1 MFRYRW
7 IVTGAAVWHLTA
19 ISVASLPSPREIRP
33 SDGQGNRE
41 PTTQLAW
48 LAEEAYGQLASSAE
62 VLWSASAPLRPLT
75 RRYVRAI
82 GLGQQWKMFSDPPDA
97 DQYGM
102 MRYHVSPFPG
112 ARAAWADRELV
123 FPIVPEDRYRPYTD
137 SFFEEKAFRTARQ
150 RYLVKLQDLENV
162 TRVADLPR
170 DLLPIIRFYAERYR
184 ARHLSEGEEIVVSEL
199 WFGRAPVPIPGG
211 VDPGLPEA
219 RKAVLRSYY
228 EEPRSQL
235 GASRMRLPVG
245 STEREA
251 DIEWTLVYFEDAR

>member
-19 ISVASLPSPREIRP
+19 ISVASLPSPREIRR
-33 SDGQGNRE
+33 SGDQGDRE
-41 PTTQLAW
+41 TTTQLAW
-48 LAEEAYGQLASSAE
+48 LADEAYGQLVSSAE
-62 VLWSASAPLRPLT
+62 VLWSASAPLRRLT
-75 RRYVRAI
+75 RPYVRAI
-82 GLGQQWKMFSDPPDA
+82 GLEQQWKMFSDPPDA

-112 ARAAWADRELV
+112 GRAAWVDRELV
-123 FPIVPEDRYRPYTD
+123 FPIVSEDRYRPYTD
-137 SFFEEKAFRTARQ
+137 SFFEEKAFRNARQ
-150 RYLVKLQDLENV
+150 RYLIKLRDLKNV

-170 DLLPIIRFYAERYR
+170 DVLPLVRFYAGRYR
-184 ARHLSEGEEIVVSEL
+184 TRQLSEGEEIARAEL
-199 WFGRAPVPIPGG
+199 WFGRAPVPPPGG
-211 VDPGLPEA
+211 EDPALPEA
-219 RKAVLRSYY
+219 RKAVLRTYY

-251 DIEWTLVYFEDAR
+251 DIAWTLVYFEDAQ